1 MDRIEKIIN
10 IDNSRSHRN
19 GLLPFVQYGGDGKIK
34 EVTAIDTNGNYG
46 QYVCDFCIYSGGTD
60 VEIARLKYLD
70 VLRNYY
76 TIQENLRDAVYV
88 KKTETPVD
96 LVSKIEQE
104 KKEGCVSA
112 VLPTSSS
119 GKEETFKEDFEEIT
133 EKGRYEYIPLDIN
146 LFKTNKFGYV
156 FTEPNIPEEDR
167 TEEEEVL
174 LEKVSKHKELINNSD
189 FFVLVPNY
197 DEVMRLNSWWNDWWI
212 DNFKEEWEKD
222 VFVGYTQSDNA
233 EFKFC
238 EDVEKYILGQIEVV
252 GSGITGSRVPTFVYY
267 VNHFGLKNW
276 FETHSATTVAAYE
289 EPTKENEWIRYAW
302 EERGGG
308 NFYDFL
314 TKNTPIW
321 QSYISLTKPEN
332 YFKYAAPTVDLG
344 VIINAEEE

>member
-34 EVTAIDTNGNYG
+34 EVTTIDTNGNYG

-119 GKEETFKEDFEEIT
+119 DKEETFKEDFEEIT
-133 EKGRYEYIPLDIN
+133 EMGRYEYIPLDIN
-146 LFKTNKFGYV
+146 LFRANKFGYV

-167 TEEEEVL
+167 TEEEDR
-174 LEKVSKHKELINNSD
+174 KS
-189 FFVLVPNY
+189 
-197 DEVMRLNSWWNDWWI
+197 
-212 DNFKEEWEKD
+212 
-222 VFVGYTQSDNA
+222 
-233 EFKFC
+233 
-238 EDVEKYILGQIEVV
+238 VV
-252 GSGITGSRVPTFVYY
+252 
-267 VNHFGLKNW
+267 
-276 FETHSATTVAAYE
+276 
-289 EPTKENEWIRYAW
+289 
-302 EERGGG
+302 
-308 NFYDFL
+308 
-314 TKNTPIW
+314 
-321 QSYISLTKPEN
+321 
-332 YFKYAAPTVDLG
+332 
-344 VIINAEEE
+344 